1 MPENDKTALESSP
14 QVPNSPVIIHK
25 QYLKDLS
32 FENPNAPQI
41 LTLGDNRPEMDMNI
55 GMDVQ
60 RIEDE
65 KHEFYYEVALT
76 LNASAVRD
84 GKAMFVAE
92 IVYAAALS
100 INGLDEKHHH
110 SLLLI
115 EVPHLIFPYA
125 RQILATV
132 TQSGGFMPLQLRPV
146 DFKSMY
152 LQRFGKNGD
161 QNEAQN
167 DTGNSSENTEG

>member
-1 MPENDKTALESSP
+1 MSNEAQNNA

-76 LNASAVRD
+76 LSASAVRD

-92 IVYAAALS
+92 VVYAAALS
-100 INGLDEKHHH
+100 IEELPEKQHHP
-110 SLLLI
+110 LLLVEI
-115 EVPHLIFPYA
+115 PHLIFPYA

-132 TQSGGFMPLQLRPV
+132 TQGGGFMPLQLRPV
-146 DFKSMY
+146 DFKTMY
-152 LQRFGKNGD
+152 LHRFGKNND
-161 QNEAQN
+161 QHDAEKAE
-167 DTGNSSENTEG
+167 S